1 MGLRFVPSHAWIFDE
16 YAQKLG
22 EHHVYKKQIMIL
34 EMHQWL
40 PFMWV
45 GAGKDVTTTVP
56 RDFLGHLGALTRVVH
71 LGVVDLKS
79 SIIVISLLLSGSL
92 GCQVSEKD
100 FSVIFNISATGIW
113 QHFMTEQLLPWL
125 VVGLQIPV
133 DISSVATADEA
144 PNRENCTR
152 IFANLECLMNTEWQ
166 WMCFNVFLWQCLKMY
181 EYLSNYPRHFFAA
194 QMVASAERGEP
205 QACDRVDWQLHLRS
219 WSFPFA
225 QRERVHPCR
234 AFLMHVLTFF
244 DHFFQAATGVIFR
257 CAISAAWVGL
267 QNLCSSSFAR
277 RGAGQVVS
285 WLHGLTARKKMEG
298 GLHELNR
305 DGIFQSVSLAC
316 HLLIVLKGKVEQF
329 EEADR
334 SLMFCGQEA
343 RNSGFWN
350 RQCYF
355 FPDGLVNPHTLTL
368 IHSCEPLAKLL
379 YEHLKKNNHSYL

>member
-1 MGLRFVPSHAWIFDE
+1 MKT
-16 YAQKLG
+16 AQ
-22 EHHVYKKQIMIL
+22 EF
-34 EMHQWL
+34 L
-40 PFMWV
+40 P
-45 GAGKDVTTTVP
+45 
-56 RDFLGHLGALTRVVH
+56 
-71 LGVVDLKS
+71 
-79 SIIVISLLLSGSL
+79 I
-92 GCQVSEKD
+92 
-100 FSVIFNISATGIW
+100 
-113 QHFMTEQLLPWL
+113 
-125 VVGLQIPV
+125 
-133 DISSVATADEA
+133 
-144 PNRENCTR
+144 
-152 IFANLECLMNTEWQ
+152 LECLMNTEWQ

-244 DHFFQAATGVIFR
+244 DHFFQAATGVVFR

-285 WLHGLTARKKMEG
+285 WLHGLTARKTMEG

-355 FPDGLVNPHTLTL
+355 FPDGLVNPHTLGL

-379 YEHLKKNNHSYL
+379 YEYLSTGLF